1 VADAEPRPSAVADAA
16 PDQPGVADAEPDD
29 AEVDLAILGGGLAGG
44 LVALALTL
52 RRPDLRLAV
61 VEEDTVGGNH
71 VWSSFARDVDPAHEW
86 LVAPLISYRWPSYDV
101 AFPAHRRTLPTPYR
115 SITSERFAAALA
127 ERLPATALV
136 RGRVATARPGRVAL
150 ADGREIRA
158 RAVLDARGPGDASTL
173 DLGWQKFVGQT
184 LHTEAPHGV
193 LRPMVMDATVPQ
205 ADGFRFGYLLP
216 FGPHEIFVE
225 DTYYSDS
232 PVLDQP
238 RLRSEIARYADR
250 RGWRVTGE
258 SRLESGVLPVV
269 IGGDFGAYWRSTGDD
284 LAKAGM
290 RAGLF
295 HPTTGYSLPDAVRL
309 AARIAAA
316 PDLGHAALVDL
327 TRRHASETWAGRGFY
342 RALDAMLFR
351 AAEPDRRYEV
361 LERFYRLGPDLI
373 ARFYAA
379 QSRWTDQLRIL
390 SGRPPVPIGRAVR
403 SLVAAPRK

>member
-1 VADAEPRPSAVADAA
+1 MTDAVPVPS
-16 PDQPGVADAEPDD
+16 GVADAE
-29 AEVDLAILGGGLAGG
+29 VDLVILGGGLAGG

-52 RRPDLRLAV
+52 RRPELRLAV
-61 VEEDTVGGNH
+61 IEEGTVGGNH

-86 LVAPLISYRWPSYDV
+86 LVAPLISYRWPGYDV
-101 AFPAHRRTLPTPYR
+101 AFPGHRRTLGAPYR
-115 SITSERFAAALA
+115 SITSERFAAVLA
-127 ERLPATALV
+127 ERVPAEAFV
-136 RGRVATARPGRVAL
+136 RGRVAHAEPGRVEL

-158 RAVLDARGPGDASTL
+158 KAVLDARGPGDATTL

-193 LRPMVMDATVPQ
+193 VRPMVMDATVPQ
-205 ADGFRFGYLLP
+205 TDGFRFVYLLP

-232 PVLDQP
+232 PALDQP
-238 RLRSEIARYADR
+238 RLRQEIAGYADR
-250 RGWRVTGE
+250 RGWRVVKE

-269 IGGDFGAYWRSTGDD
+269 ISGDFPAYWRSTGID

-295 HPTTGYSLPDAVRL
+295 HPTTGYSLPDAIRL
-309 AARIAAA
+309 ATRIAAA
-316 PDLGHAALVDL
+316 SDLSHTALVGL
-327 TRRHASETWAGRGFY
+327 TSRYAAETWAARGFY
-342 RALDAMLFR
+342 RALDTMLFR
-351 AAEPDRRYEV
+351 AAEPDRRYQV
-361 LERFYRLGPDLI
+361 LERFYRLSPDLI

-379 QSRWTDQLRIL
+379 ESRRTDQLRIL

-403 SLVAAPRK
+403 SLVAPARR